1 MNWTVVGQLL
11 SIGAIL
17 LAGPAVVVLLALNK
31 GNL

>member
-1 MNWTVVGQLL
+1 MNCTVVGQLL
-11 SIGAIL
+11 SITTIL

>member
-1 MNWTVVGQLL
+1 MNWRVVGQLL
-11 SIGAIL
+11 SITTIL